1 MKTEILF
8 EDKDILVVHKK
19 PGMATE
25 SGRLGEMDV
34 VSELKNHLAMSVSD
48 NSVPFLGMVHRL
60 DQPVEGILVF
70 GKTKEAAA
78 DLSSQ
83 IAKAAAGFTKR
94 YKAVVY
100 GQMSRMED
108 NLLHYVRRGPGNK
121 TIVRRGEG
129 PLGVDERRAELS
141 YKVVAIRKK
150 ETELEVKLGTGRY
163 HQIRAQLSYIGYPI
177 LADTKYGNDESK
189 AYSKQMDIKQLQL
202 FAKELDFV
210 HPTTLEKMHFTIPV

>member
-8 EDKDILVVHKK
+8 EDEDILVVHKL

-34 VSELKNHLAMSVSD
+34 VSELKNHLAHSVGE
-48 NSVPFLGMVHRL
+48 NVVPFVGMVHRL

-70 GKTKEAAA
+70 GKNKEATSE
-78 DLSSQ
+78 LSSQ
-83 IAKAAAGFTKR
+83 VAKASAGFLKK

-100 GQMSRMED
+100 GQMARMED
-108 NLLHYVRRGPGNK
+108 SLFHYVRRGPGNK

-129 PLGVDERRAELS
+129 PLGIDERRAELS
-141 YKVVAIRKK
+141 YKVVAIRKN

-163 HQIRAQLSYIGYPI
+163 HQIRAQLAYIGFPI
-177 LADTKYGNDESK
+177 LADTKYGSEESK
-189 AYSKQMDIKQLQL
+189 QYSKQMDIKQLQL
-202 FAKELDFV
+202 FAKELSFV
-210 HPTTLEKMHFTIPV
+210 HPKTGEKMHFSISV